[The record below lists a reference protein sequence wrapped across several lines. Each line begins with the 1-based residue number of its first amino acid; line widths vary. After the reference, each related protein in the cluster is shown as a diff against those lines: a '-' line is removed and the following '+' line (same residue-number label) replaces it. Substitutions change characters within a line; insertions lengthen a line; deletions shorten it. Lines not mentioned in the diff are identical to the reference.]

1 MGYVPAGF
9 LVVILDTT
17 TEEQESDTTKKGQEN
32 SSEENR
38 IGQEGERRKS
48 YSAAVIDGIKR
59 NTTIYVGDSIIRKT
73 DTRLSKGEDV
83 VVCLPGARIEHV
95 TERVEKIVG
104 RGNGGTILVH
114 VGTNNT
120 EKEGTTA
127 IVEKYRK
134 LLKKTKQA
142 RLGQIILSG
151 ILPVCGNRIQGY
163 RNSKRMAVN
172 GMVERLCKEEEVGY
186 VDMWD
191 SFVGNEELY
200 FRDGLHLSGKG
211 AAVLAEGLSGAVAS
225 GLGKVRYLK
234 LVGQGGK
241 SKKTIGGHGQK
252 DKRSKNIQRNTS
264 ESGIKCVCLNARSI
278 INKKTELNIMVD
290 DIKPHIIGITESWA
304 NNDIT
309 DAELGLEGYVMF
321 RKDRM
326 GRRGGG
332 VLLYIKESIPA
343 YEVQLQEEADCKEA
357 LWCNLVTGHT
367 TVTIGVVY
375 RCPNITIQ
383 NNEKIHK
390 AISEVSKGDCII
402 MGDFNHGNIK
412 WDSQQ
417 STGVEDQ
424 KFLCLVQDNFLTQH
438 VLEPTRAARVLDIV
452 LSSHKEFVDNVV
464 IQEPLGRSDHN
475 QLHFNINIKSD
486 KTKVKQCRRD
496 FRRGNYDEIRKSLAL
511 IDWNDKMNNKT
522 ATECWNI
529 VRGELDSAIDG
540 YVPMKKQ
547 GKRSKKKHLSKEAF
561 RKIRYKQNMWRV
573 YKHTGTDKDYDA
585 YKEALN
591 AATNEVRKS
600 KRNFEHK
607 LAQNIKSDS
616 KSFYA
621 YVRSKQNVRDK
632 VGPLVDNAGN
642 IITQGF
648 LMAEE
653 LNMHF
658 SSVFTREDTS
668 SIPVPETKFKGSEGE
683 RLGQLVVTPEVV
695 VSKINNMKENKSPGV
710 DGISPK
716 ILKETVEQ
724 ISTPLAHLFNMSLKE
739 GIVPFEWKE
748 ANIIPLFKKGSRN
761 KSVNYRPVSLTSV
774 ICKLLETIIRDHMMD
789 FLIKHKLINPSQHG
803 FLKAKSCITN
813 LLCFLEE
820 ITKWVVD
827 GSPVDVIYLDF
838 QKAFDKVPHQR
849 LISKLKSHGMGNSII
864 NWIEQWLK
872 DRRQRVV
879 VDGDVSSWKSV
890 LSGVQQGS
898 VLGPILFLV
907 YINDLEEGVTGKI
920 LKFADDTKLFRKV
933 KEIGDKQNLQDDID
947 KLVKWSEKWQMLFNF
962 GKCKCLHT
970 GSGNTGMNYEMGG
983 TILSK
988 SVKEKDLG
996 VTMNANMKVSEQ
1008 CRIAASKGNQVL
1020 GMIRRNITYKEKS
1033 LIIPLYK
1040 AIVRPHLEY
1049 CIQAV
1054 S

>member
-1 MGYVPAGF
+1 MSITQADNECR
-9 LVVILDTT
+9 L
-17 TEEQESDTTKKGQEN
+17 
-32 SSEENR
+32 
-38 IGQEGERRKS
+38 EG
-48 YSAAVIDGIKR
+48 D
-59 NTTIYVGDSIIRKT
+59 KT
-73 DTRLSKGEDV
+73 HEIFHFLSKKVGGDISYV
-83 VVCLPGARIEHV
+83 VPTKL
-95 TERVEKIVG
+95 
-104 RGNGGTILVH
+104 NSGG
-114 VGTNNT
+114 
-120 EKEGTTA
+120 
-127 IVEKYRK
+127 
-134 LLKKTKQA
+134 
-142 RLGQIILSG
+142 
-151 ILPVCGNRIQGY
+151 
-163 RNSKRMAVN
+163 
-172 GMVERLCKEEEVGY
+172 
-186 VDMWD
+186 D
-191 SFVGNEELY
+191 
-200 FRDGLHLSGKG
+200 
-211 AAVLAEGLSGAVAS
+211 AS
-225 GLGKVRYLK
+225 PP
-234 LVGQGGK
+234 
-241 SKKTIGGHGQK
+241 S
-252 DKRSKNIQRNTS
+252 
-264 ESGIKCVCLNARSI
+264 
-278 INKKTELNIMVD
+278 
-290 DIKPHIIGITESWA
+290 P
-304 NNDIT
+304 T
-309 DAELGLEGYVMF
+309 DL
-321 RKDRM
+321 R
-326 GRRGGG
+326 
-332 VLLYIKESIPA
+332 PW
-343 YEVQLQEEADCKEA
+343 LQEEADCKEA

-438 VLEPTRAARVLDIV
+438 VLEPTRAARGLDIV
-452 LSSHKEFVDNVV
+452 LSSQKEFVDNVV
-464 IQEPLGRSDHN
+464 IQEPLGSSDHN

-486 KTKVKQCRRD
+486 KTKVKQ
-496 FRRGNYDEIRKSLAL
+496 
-511 IDWNDKMNNKT
+511 
-522 ATECWNI
+522 
-529 VRGELDSAIDG
+529 
-540 YVPMKKQ
+540 
-547 GKRSKKKHLSKEAF
+547 
-561 RKIRYKQNMWRV
+561 
-573 YKHTGTDKDYDA
+573 
-585 YKEALN
+585 
-591 AATNEVRKS
+591 
-600 KRNFEHK
+600 
-607 LAQNIKSDS
+607 
-616 KSFYA
+616 
-621 YVRSKQNVRDK
+621 
-632 VGPLVDNAGN
+632 
-642 IITQGF
+642 
-648 LMAEE
+648 
-653 LNMHF
+653 
-658 SSVFTREDTS
+658 
-668 SIPVPETKFKGSEGE
+668 
-683 RLGQLVVTPEVV
+683 
-695 VSKINNMKENKSPGV
+695 
-710 DGISPK
+710 SPK

-724 ISTPLAHLFNMSLKE
+724 ISTPLAHVFNMSLKE

-803 FLKAKSCITN
+803 FLKAKSCLTN

-820 ITKWVVD
+820 ITKWVDD

-879 VDGDVSSWKSV
+879 VDGEVSSWKSV
-890 LSGVQQGS
+890 LSGVPQGS

-962 GKCKCLHT
+962 GKCKCLHI

-988 SVKEKDLG
+988 TVKEKDLG

-1008 CRIAASKGNQVL
+1008 CRIAASKGNRVL

-1049 CIQAV
+1049 CIQAWNPHLRKDV
-1054 S
+1054 DMLEKIQRRATKLIPELRDLTYEERLKECGLTTLETRRLRGDQIEMFKILNGYENIDSNIFFEIKESKITRGHNYTLVKKQSRLDVRKFSFSQRTINIWNNLSTDCVHASSVNMFKNKIDKYLVKAGYT